1 MAGVRVAGL
10 SYFNP
15 HSPCGERPSTAV
27 AANALVEFQSTLPL
41 RGATRAGRRPAHNA
55 VISIHTPLAGSDEAV
70 ESRET
75 HDEISIHT
83 PLAGSDLTWTIP
95 PETTI
100 KISIHTPLAGSDLA
114 VDVPVALL
122 HVISIHTPLA
132 GSDVRRHR
140 MVRPGLI
147 SIHTPLAGSD
157 IVDTSLWKF

>member
-1 MAGVRVAGL
+1 M
-10 SYFNP
+10 
-15 HSPCGERPSTAV
+15 
-27 AANALVEFQSTLPL
+27 
-41 RGATRAGRRPAHNA
+41 
-55 VISIHTPLAGSDEAV
+55 

-83 PLAGSDLTWTIP
+83 PLAGSDL
-95 PETTI
+95 
-100 KISIHTPLAGSDLA
+100 A
-114 VDVPVALL
+114 VVVPVALL